1 MPRLILSNIDLVL
14 DRIPINSFD
23 AVHILVED
31 CFTSLIAQLQRL
43 KDFLKY
49 INLCFGKV
57 TVGSGN
63 AGGIMES
70 LYAEVACTQ
79 LLDHDVIKE
88 SKSVVWF
95 NEKTVV
101 NTQAQV
107 VHELKLRIVEARDR
121 FQYAARV
128 AHRRQ
133 FLIENLPV
141 GGDDNEAEND
151 GRQRLMQRSKL

>member
-14 DRIPINSFD
+14 NRIPINSFD

-31 CFTSLIAQLQRL
+31 CFTSLIAQLQCL

-79 LLDHDVIKE
+79 LLDYDV
-88 SKSVVWF
+88 
-95 NEKTVV
+95 
-101 NTQAQV
+101 
-107 VHELKLRIVEARDR
+107 LKHGHSYSWTNVCTSFA
-121 FQYAARV
+121 
-128 AHRRQ
+128 
-133 FLIENLPV
+133 PP
-141 GGDDNEAEND
+141 
-151 GRQRLMQRSKL
+151 